1 MTAGFFFRILQ
12 TMCDEVDEIKVLD
25 FSYFFGNVNVLLE
38 NLDSLSETILILL
51 FFFAGLDNVLHA
63 TKIVETKTQSNV
75 QLFY

>member
-25 FSYFFGNVNVLLE
+25 FSYFFGNVNVLFE

-51 FFFAGLDNVLHA
+51 FFAGLDNVLHA